1 MYGIQTVMQHFID
14 IVVKALEIHTKFTCK
29 AYIGLINSR
38 IEQGSIKAFF
48 TVLKKIIY
56 KPIKL
61 LFLNAIKI
69 IEMISI
75 RIHAN
80 INNKFSK

>member
-1 MYGIQTVMQHFID
+1 MQGIYR
-14 IVVKALEIHTKFTCK
+14 AYKFKDRTGI
-29 AYIGLINSR
+29 YQN
-38 IEQGSIKAFF
+38 FF
-48 TVLKKIIY
+48 TVLKKNHVETNKMNI
-56 KPIKL
+56 
-61 LFLNAIKI
+61 FNAIKI